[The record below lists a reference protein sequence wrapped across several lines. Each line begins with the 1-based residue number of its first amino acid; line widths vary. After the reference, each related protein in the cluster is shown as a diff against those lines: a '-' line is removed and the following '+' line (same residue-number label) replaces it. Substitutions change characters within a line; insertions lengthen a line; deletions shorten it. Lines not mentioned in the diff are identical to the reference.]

1 MLPNVDINLIHHRV
15 LDCHVYNIY
24 FYSSKDFLFSFQ
36 PYSWDTQAGM
46 GAQMVQ
52 MLCFNQL
59 TRMDDWNHPI
69 VGQHLEEWEEDKEC
83 QLPQIDSWARQ
94 CLPMEIKSKKP
105 DFFDDKDFKASLAKQ
120 RQDIKSRSSEIVLLS
135 IQESLD
141 QRRNSTQLQKKPRRA
156 TEVGNPQVESD
167 KLFRNVKKW
176 AAL

>member
-1 MLPNVDINLIHHRV
+1 M
-15 LDCHVYNIY
+15 
-24 FYSSKDFLFSFQ
+24 FSYQ
-36 PYSWDTQAGM
+36 PSPWDTQAGL

-94 CLPMEIKSKKP
+94 CIPMEIKSKKP
-105 DFFDDKDFKASLAKQ
+105 DFFDDKGFKASLAQQ
-120 RQDIKSRSSEIVLLS
+120 REDNKRRSSDIVLLS
-135 IQESLD
+135 IQKSLD

-156 TEVGNPQVESD
+156 TEVGNTQAESD
-167 KLFRNVKKW
+167 KFFRNVKKW
-176 AAL
+176 ATL